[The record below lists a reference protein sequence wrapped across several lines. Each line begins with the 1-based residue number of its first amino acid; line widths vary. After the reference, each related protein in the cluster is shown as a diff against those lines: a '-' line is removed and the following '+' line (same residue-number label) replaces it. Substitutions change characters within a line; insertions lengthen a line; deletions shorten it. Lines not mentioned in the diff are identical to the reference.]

1 MIRFIADLILAFPKT
16 LIICFLIV
24 AAAAI
29 WPALQVE
36 ADFNLEGFFPKDDKT
51 ITDYQSLTEEFGRDD
66 NVIIVAFSTPGLFSE
81 SVITDIRA
89 MTDSL
94 KQVTYVNSVHSLWNA
109 GRIVS
114 TDGNIR
120 VDDYFDDQTDL
131 TPESLEH
138 IRDEMHD
145 DPYVSGIL
153 LGDDGKTTALY
164 ITIEDGENH
173 FESRE
178 ELISGMN
185 DILAS
190 YDHYDFKR
198 SGIPYYRNQYV
209 HKLNKE
215 IVLYV
220 SIASVLILILL
231 WYLFRNIYGVLIP
244 ISIVWITILFTVA
257 VLSLTGGYFEI
268 LSSTIAPILLC
279 VGVADSVH
287 MLTKYN
293 DARLQGMNNK
303 AALREA
309 LMILGTATLLT
320 SVTTAI
326 GFGTLMT
333 SNVIP
338 MRSFGIYTA
347 IGVIIAFIV
356 TILLLPSFMQV
367 IKIKRPIV
375 QKDMFTQDQMGRILR
390 YSHFLARRYPG
401 RIVSISLLIVILIG
415 AGMFQIRVNSK
426 VFDDIGSGSPLI
438 EKSNFIGEHLTPQF
452 PMEFVIDT
460 GEDDGAYDPE
470 LLQRIADFENHL
482 LNYDEIERT
491 NSLTTLLRRIHQQM
505 NPEQS
510 ENQSLPDS
518 RAQIAQYLLLF
529 EMTNAEGV
537 AAVTDFNY
545 QKIRV
550 SARMHDIGSY
560 RTNQMRDEISRY
572 LDEHFG
578 DEEVLYT
585 GTTMLVADLTGNIV
599 YSLATSIMLAFLF
612 ISFLMA
618 LMFKNAKLVLIS
630 LAPNLIPLIVTAGVM
645 GYFNVDIKPST
656 AVIFTIAFGIAVD
669 DSIHFLSRF
678 RIETLRGL
686 SLSDALKITT
696 EKTGRAI
703 ILTSAI
709 LLVGFGVL
717 ATSDFQ
723 STMLMG
729 LLTCLTIFVAIGAD
743 LFFLPSLIY
752 LIKPDL
758 SKARSSIIMD
768 IDTSDQIPQ
777 KSQSVSSKSS

>member
-1 MIRFIADLILAFPKT
+1 MIRRIADFILAFPKT
-16 LIICFLIV
+16 LIISFLIIAV
-24 AAAAI
+24 AAV

-36 ADFNLEGFFPKDDKT
+36 ADFNLEGFFPEDDQT
-51 ITDYQSLTEEFGRDD
+51 ITDYRELTDEFGRDD
-66 NVIIVAFSTPGLFSE
+66 NVIIVAFKTTELFSE
-81 SVITDIRA
+81 SVLTDIRQ

-94 KQVTYVNSVHSLWNA
+94 KQVSHVTSVQSLWNA
-109 GRIVS
+109 GRITAS
-114 TDGNIR
+114 GGSLR
-120 VDDYFDDQTDL
+120 VEDYFDDETDL
-131 TPESLEH
+131 RLDSLEA
-138 IRDEMHD
+138 IQEEMQD

-153 LGDDGKTTALY
+153 LGDDLQTTALY
-164 ITIEDGENH
+164 ISIDDDKNN
-173 FESRE
+173 FEKRE
-178 ELISGMN
+178 EVIGGMN
-185 DILAS
+185 EVLAS
-190 YDHYDFKR
+190 FDHYDFKR
-198 SGIPYYRNQYV
+198 TGIPYYRNQYV
-209 HKLNKE
+209 HKLNQE
-215 IVLYV
+215 IIFYV

-231 WYLFRNIYGVLIP
+231 WYLFRNVYGVLIP

-293 DARLQGMNNK
+293 DARLQGMNNR

-320 SVTTAI
+320 SITTAI
-326 GFGTLMT
+326 GFGTLIT

-338 MRSFGIYTA
+338 MRSFGVYTA
-347 IGVIIAFIV
+347 IGVLIAFIV
-356 TILLLPSFMQV
+356 TVLLLPSFMQV

-390 YSHFLARRYPG
+390 YSHLLARKYPG
-401 RIVSISLLIVILIG
+401 RIVTISLLVVLLIG
-415 AGMFQIRVNSK
+415 AGLFQLRVNSR
-426 VFDDIGSGSPLI
+426 VFDDIGPNSPLI

-452 PMEFVIDT
+452 PMEFVIDS
-460 GEDDGAYDPE
+460 GEDEGAYDPD
-470 LLQRIADFENHL
+470 LLQRISDFEDFL
-482 LNYDEIERT
+482 LDYDEIKRS
-491 NSLTTLLRRIHQQM
+491 NSLTTLLRRIHLQM
-505 NPEQS
+505 NPDAAES
-510 ENQSLPDS
+510 SPLPDN

-529 EMTNAEGV
+529 EMTDGGGV
-537 AAVTDFNY
+537 ESVTDFNY

-550 SARMHDIGSY
+550 SARMIDVGSH
-560 RTNQMRDEISRY
+560 RTNQMREEIRAY
-572 LDEHFG
+572 IDEHFEQ
-578 DEEVLYT
+578 EEVLYT

-599 YSLATSIMLAFLF
+599 YSLAASIMLAFLF
-612 ISFLMA
+612 ISILMA

-630 LAPNLIPLIVTAGVM
+630 LAPNMIPLIVTAGVM
-645 GYFNVDIKPST
+645 GYFGVDIKPST

-758 SKARSSIIMD
+758 SKARSSLILD
-768 IDTSDQIPQ
+768 INEIEETKAPLKAYTEKQ
-777 KSQSVSSKSS
+777 